1 MGESSLPISPAKNG
15 FQSAAVWRVRL
26 PADLNMKGNPI
37 LRIHYTGDVARLTL
51 NGRLLNDDF
60 YNGSVFEVGLKRYA
74 PDILNGNLCLEIMP
88 LQKGMPIYFEPDI
101 RPVFN
106 KDGMA
111 LSIDRAEICY
121 PDEVSP
127 PRFAGF

>member
-1 MGESSLPISPAKNG
+1 
-15 FQSAAVWRVRL
+15 
-26 PADLNMKGNPI
+26 
-37 LRIHYTGDVARLTL
+37 
-51 NGRLLNDDF
+51 
-60 YNGSVFEVGLKRYA
+60 
-74 PDILNGNLCLEIMP
+74 MP

-121 PDEVSP
+121 TDEVSP

>member
-1 MGESSLPISPAKNG
+1 
-15 FQSAAVWRVRL
+15 
-26 PADLNMKGNPI
+26 LNMEANPI
-37 LRIHYTGDVARLTL
+37 LRIHYKGDVARLTL

-74 PDILNGNLCLEIMP
+74 PDILSGNLCLEIMP

-101 RPVFN
+101 RPIFN

-121 PDEVSP
+121 PEEAQALQ
-127 PRFAGF
+127 FADTKLGLKLHFDGDGER